1 MTDSKQSAWFKGMV
15 RVSAISLAV
24 LLPATALAWFC
35 GAGRM
40 TGGGKLVSVISDVG
54 GVDVTSPST
63 NGYELHCD
71 NSLPNNLEVNSHDPK
86 RFPLHPAPPQTA
98 ELYSTQCNQ

>member
-71 NSLPNNLEVNSHDPK
+71 NSLTHNLEGNSHDPNC
-86 RFPLHPAPPQTA
+86 LHFHLHTLHTA
-98 ELYSTQCNQ
+98 NFYTTKC